1 MRLKWLA
8 TPLAA
13 LVLALGVPFA
23 APALAASSAAK
34 PAPVIRVVDIQE
46 VMERSTAVQ
55 GIRRELDAYR
65 KKYDDEFAAKERSLK
80 DEERELVR
88 QQSLV
93 DGAAYRDKVQ
103 DFQRKFAD
111 FQRDLKA
118 RQQLLQNAYAT
129 ALGQVTVQIQKI
141 WAAVAEAEG
150 ATLLLP
156 RGQVLLF
163 SPGYDVTPDV
173 IDRLN
178 KALPSVR
185 FPDPMG
191 QGAPTGQKKK

>member
-1 MRLKWLA
+1 M
-8 TPLAA
+8 PLAA
-13 LVLALGVPFA
+13 AMVAWGVSWASPAVA
-23 APALAASSAAK
+23 APAAK
-34 PAPVIRVVDIQE
+34 PAPVVRIVDIQE

-65 KKYDDEFAAKERSLK
+65 KKYDDEFAAKEKILK

-88 QQSLV
+88 QQSLI
-93 DGAAYRDKVQ
+93 DGAAYREKVQ
-103 DFQRKFAD
+103 EFQQKFTD
-111 FQRDLKA
+111 FQRDLKN

-129 ALGQVTVQIQKI
+129 ALNQVTVQIQKI

-163 SPGYDVTPDV
+163 SPGYDVTPEV

-178 KALPSVR
+178 KALPSVK

-191 QGAPTGQKKK
+191 NAPAPGQKKK